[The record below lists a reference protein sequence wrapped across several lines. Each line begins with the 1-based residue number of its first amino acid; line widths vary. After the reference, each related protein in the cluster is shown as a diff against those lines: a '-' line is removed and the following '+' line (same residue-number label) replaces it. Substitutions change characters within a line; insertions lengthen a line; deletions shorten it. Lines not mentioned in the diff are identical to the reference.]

1 MCPQSN
7 RYSIV
12 INFFYLKGLR
22 VFLITEI
29 LNFFCLLGID
39 PTKDQWKQI
48 ADVVE
53 EKKLIP
59 FFDCAYQG
67 TFYIPKIDE
76 REFPSILEMTL
87 QYSLLLNVTLIHFR
101 ICVRRSR
108 C

>member
-1 MCPQSN
+1 M
-7 RYSIV
+7 
-12 INFFYLKGLR
+12 LR

-29 LNFFCLLGID
+29 LNCFCLLGID

-67 TFYIPKIDE
+67 KLFIPRTDQ
-76 REFPSILEMTL
+76 REFNRIKP
-87 QYSLLLNVTLIHFR
+87 VLIKYYF
-101 ICVRRSR
+101 
-108 C
+108 